1 MQVQRNGEWL
11 SAMIGEECA
20 MMSIETGNYLTLSR
34 VATRIW
40 ELIEQ
45 PTTVSAL
52 CARLTEEFDV
62 SADHCRTEVDQFL
75 AELKDCQA
83 ITLSS

>member
-1 MQVQRNGEWL
+1 MQIQRKGEWL
-11 SAMIGEECA
+11 SAAIGEETA

-45 PTTVSAL
+45 PTAVSEL

-62 SADHCRTEVDQFL
+62 TAEDCQTEVDQFL
-75 AELKDCQA
+75 AELRECQA
-83 ITLSS
+83 ITLSA

>member
-1 MQVQRNGEWL
+1 MQIQRKGEWL
-11 SAMIGEECA
+11 SAAIGEETA

-45 PTTVSAL
+45 PTAVSEL

-62 SADHCRTEVDQFL
+62 TAEDCRTEVDQFL
-75 AELKDCQA
+75 AELRECQA
-83 ITLSS
+83 ITLSA